1 MRAEPILD
9 KSNWCHVFGASARRN
24 LSKYQYW
31 SYQNSTLAAMFYTC
45 GDSAIRDSKHV
56 YHVTIVIVL
65 LYVYVGHHV
74 TDILSLSLLRGSTL
88 MLDTDGPTEFS
99 ATDAMLKILQNSPRD

>member
-1 MRAEPILD
+1 
-9 KSNWCHVFGASARRN
+9 
-24 LSKYQYW
+24 
-31 SYQNSTLAAMFYTC
+31 MFYTC

-56 YHVTIVIVL
+56 YHVTIVVIVL

-88 MLDTDGPTEFS
+88 MLDTDEPTEPS
-99 ATDAMLKILQNSPRD
+99 ATDAMLEILQNYPLD